1 MSHCSTCHWVDE
13 RSYHLPQGFISCSET
28 LPAHPLVPGVGVRE
42 GAMRNLQG
50 LAQKAQQ
57 LSTCCS
63 PVQVQEE
70 MHVVVGTSCV
80 LHMEDKLKMPY
91 SNGVIHERQLPAT
104 PPQEPAAG
112 HGVLG
117 PQHPQGDVVV
127 LCASEGLLGEV
138 SQ

>member
-1 MSHCSTCHWVDE
+1 M
-13 RSYHLPQGFISCSET
+13 
-28 LPAHPLVPGVGVRE
+28 
-42 GAMRNLQG
+42 
-50 LAQKAQQ
+50 
-57 LSTCCS
+57 
-63 PVQVQEE
+63 
-70 MHVVVGTSCV
+70 VVGTSCV

-117 PQHPQGDVVV
+117 PQHPQSDVVV